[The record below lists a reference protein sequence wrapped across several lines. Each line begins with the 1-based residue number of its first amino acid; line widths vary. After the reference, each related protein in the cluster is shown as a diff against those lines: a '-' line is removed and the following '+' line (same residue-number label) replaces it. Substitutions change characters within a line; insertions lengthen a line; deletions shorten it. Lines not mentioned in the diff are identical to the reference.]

1 MNFLA
6 QKQLLLSGVFI
17 SLPKQQN
24 HQGKENK
31 QTNKQWPIY
40 FLFFFLEE
48 GVE

>member
-24 HQGKENK
+24 HQRNENK
-31 QTNKQWPIY
+31 QTNKQWPIDFY
-40 FLFFFLEE
+40 FFFFF
-48 GVE
+48 GGGS

>member
-31 QTNKQWPIY
+31 QTNNGQFIY
-40 FLFFFLEE
+40 FFFFLEE